1 MKRAFTL
8 IEVNL
13 AMLIMAGGILSLVG
27 LYSLGFRESAQ
38 SAEDVE
44 GAAVADYI
52 ISEATKALSL
62 DTIQWSQF
70 KNVVGGTGASLPE
83 KGWRDYLDQVNDEL
97 VCKNDPRQ
105 KARGILSGLG
115 IGNYSPQ
122 TGNIPNDY
130 YWGIVVTQEE
140 NSGVVTIAV
149 RVAKEMKTLIA
160 QPLYVSKVRVRG
172 KR

>member
-70 KNVVGGTGASLPE
+70 KNVVGGSLPE
-83 KGWRDYLDQVNDEL
+83 KGWLDYLDQVNDEL

-105 KARGILSGLG
+105 KARGILGGLG
-115 IGNYSPQ
+115 IGNYSPN

-130 YWGIVVTQEE
+130 YWGIVLTQEE

-149 RVAKEMKTLIA
+149 RVAKEMKTLMA
-160 QPLYVSKVRVRG
+160 QPLYVSQVRFQG

>member
-44 GAAVADYI
+44 GAAVADYV

-62 DTIQWSQF
+62 ETLTWSQF
-70 KNVVGGTGASLPE
+70 ENAVGGSTGSIPE
-83 KGWRDYLDQVNDEL
+83 KGWLDYLDRVGEEL
-97 VCKNDPRQ
+97 VCKSDPTQ
-105 KARGILSGLG
+105 KARGILSSLG
-115 IGNYSPQ
+115 VGNYSPN
-122 TGNIPNDY
+122 TGNIPSGY
-130 YWGIVVTQEE
+130 VWGIVVTHEE

-149 RVAKEMKTLIA
+149 RVAKEKKTLMA
-160 QPLYVSKVRVRG
+160 QPLYVSQVRFQG

>member
-27 LYSLGFRESAQ
+27 LYALGFRESAQ

-62 DTIQWSQF
+62 DTITWTQF
-70 KNVVGGTGASLPE
+70 ETAVGGNTGSNPE
-83 KGWRDYLDQVNDEL
+83 NGWMDYLDRVNEEL
-97 VCKNDPRQ
+97 VCQNDPRQ
-105 KARGILSGLG
+105 KARGILSSLG
-115 IGNYSPQ
+115 VGNYSPN
-122 TGNIPNDY
+122 TGNIPNEY
-130 YWGIVVTQEE
+130 YWGIVATHEE

-149 RVAKEMKTLIA
+149 RVAKEKKTLMA
-160 QPLYVSKVRVRG
+160 QPLYVSQVRFQGVR
-172 KR
+172 